1 MSVDDIK
8 IVNSEGKIVEPAV
21 ATEHNVEGSN
31 SAIRGLL
38 EQTVMKALGMD
49 ENGSTSAYSD
59 EIQSIIDYAKAQSK
73 EPLTTDKLAWIIR
86 ELDMTI
92 GSSPFAEKRIY
103 RVARFTT
110 LNKQKADI
118 EKELNSFRNY

>member
-8 IVNSEGKIVEPAV
+8 VVNTEGKIVEPAV
-21 ATEHNVEGSN
+21 STEHSVEGSVM
-31 SAIRGLL
+31 SSTAQL
-38 EQTVMKALGMD
+38 EQTVLKVLGM
-49 ENGSTSAYSD
+49 ENTSSTVAYSD
-59 EIQSIIDYAKAQSK
+59 EISSIIDYAKAQSK
-73 EPLTTDKLAWIIR
+73 EPLTPDRLAWIVR

>member
-8 IVNSEGKIVEPAV
+8 VVNTEGKIVEPAT
-21 ATEHNVEGSN
+21 ATEHSVEGSN
-31 SAIRGLL
+31 TAIRGLL
-38 EQTVMKALGMD
+38 EQTVMKVLGM
-49 ENGSTSAYSD
+49 ENTSPTSAYSD

-73 EPLTTDKLAWIIR
+73 EQLTPDRLAWIIR

-110 LNKQKADI
+110 LNKQKAEI